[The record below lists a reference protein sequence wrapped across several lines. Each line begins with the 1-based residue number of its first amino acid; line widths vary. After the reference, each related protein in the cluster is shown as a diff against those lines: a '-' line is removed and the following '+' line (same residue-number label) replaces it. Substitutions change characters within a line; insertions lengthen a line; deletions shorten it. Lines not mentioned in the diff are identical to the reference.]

1 MSIRSVVALVCLMLM
16 LWLGMAFLHAPV
28 MRSGNDPVGAESNE
42 SNESESSEK
51 QAADLTVSF
60 SPSGAAL
67 D

>member
-16 LWLGMAFLHAPV
+16 LWLGMAFLHVPV
-28 MRSGNDPVGAESNE
+28 MRSGNDPVGAESNKL
-42 SNESESSEK
+42 NSSEK

-60 SPSGAAL
+60 SPSRAAL

>member
-42 SNESESSEK
+42 LDSAQK
-51 QAADLTVSF
+51 QATDLAVSF
-60 SPSGAAL
+60 SPSAAAL

>member
-42 SNESESSEK
+42 LDSSKK
-51 QAADLTVSF
+51 QATDLTVSF
-60 SPSGAAL
+60 SPSAAAL